1 MGAAIPLWSNLF
13 HLDAIF
19 RKSNKLAGADPGFSM
34 GGDANPPGEPI
45 YDFAKQKSIL
55 GPFCAVLFGNI
66 GEYGNEI
73 NGLKQDISTD
83 FEVDFS
89 PL

>member
-1 MGAAIPLWSNLF
+1 MQFSGKAISWQGRIQDSPWEGM
-13 HLDAIF
+13 
-19 RKSNKLAGADPGFSM
+19 R
-34 GGDANPPGEPI
+34 I

-73 NGLKQDISTD
+73 NGLKQDFSTD
-83 FEVDFS
+83 FGVDFS